1 MGAGPLQ
8 RKEEKMQPLVFG
20 RPGEK
25 VRVLKITGS
34 DRVRL
39 HLAELGFVVDSV
51 VTVVSEDHGN
61 MIVEV
66 KDTRIALGRELALR
80 IMV

>member
-1 MGAGPLQ
+1 
-8 RKEEKMQPLVFG
+8 MQPLVFG
-20 RPGEK
+20 KPGEK

-34 DRVRL
+34 DKVRL